1 MSDRPHSRFLQWRES
16 RSEHAWG
23 SDPDELDLDRVMAFT
38 ERMRPLFCEERAYFR
53 TQVAGWDNLPAPGA
67 MLVGNH
73 SGGTSIP
80 DVWGFGTAWYR
91 HFGRTRPLHAL
102 AHEMVFALDGT
113 ARFFAQRGIL
123 RANRDNAQRV
133 LAERGRDMLVLPGGD
148 LDTWRPW
155 RDRYKVRFA
164 GRKGYAATA
173 IRNQAPIVP
182 IAHAGAHDTLIVLDD
197 GQRLAERLHFPE
209 LFRAHIFP
217 VHLSL
222 PYGVGVG
229 PMPHLPPPTRLRYRI
244 GRPVVPPVLRPG
256 EEITPRMVD
265 DLDFRV
271 RHALQRELD
280 VLRDEADGVVDRV
293 VHAVRKTRSRVRVVR
308 QRLQVGRDEV
318 RAFAAAAK

>member
-1 MSDRPHSRFLQWRES
+1 MSDHPHSRWLQWKEA
-16 RSEHAWG
+16 RSAHVWG
-23 SDPDELDLDRVMAFT
+23 NDPDELDMDRVLELT
-38 ERMRPLFCEERAYFR
+38 SRLRPLFGAERAYFR
-53 TQVAGWDNLPAPGA
+53 TEVTGWDHLPEPGA
-67 MLVGNH
+67 MLVANH

-80 DVWGFGTAWYR
+80 DVWGLGTSWYQRFGAE
-91 HFGRTRPLHAL
+91 RPLHAL
-102 AHEMVFALDGT
+102 AHEMVFALDGS

-123 RANRDNAQRV
+123 RANRENARRI

-182 IAHAGAHDTLIVLDD
+182 VAHAGAHDTLIVLDD
-197 GQRLAERLHFPE
+197 GRRLAERLHFPE

-222 PYGVGVG
+222 PYGVGIG
-229 PMPHLPPPTRLRYRI
+229 PMPHLPPPTRLRYRM
-244 GRPVVPPVLRPG
+244 GRPIVPPVLREG
-256 EEITPRMVD
+256 EAITPRMVD

-293 VHAVRKTRSRVRVVR
+293 VHAIRKTRARVRVVR
-308 QRLQVGRDEV
+308 TRLRESRDDM
-318 RAFAAAAK
+318 RTLAAAAK